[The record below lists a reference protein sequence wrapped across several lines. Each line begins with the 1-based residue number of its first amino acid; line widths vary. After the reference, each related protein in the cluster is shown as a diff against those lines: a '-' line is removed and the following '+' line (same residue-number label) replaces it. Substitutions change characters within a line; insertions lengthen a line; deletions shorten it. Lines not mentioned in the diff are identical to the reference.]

1 MLELFVEQVLPG
13 DTVISAGIITAM
25 WLPEIREFEVVTTRV
40 REVVAPI
47 EAFAKERETER
58 EPGGQL
64 SDVLKVSIPKLFPPE
79 FR

>member
-1 MLELFVEQVLPG
+1 M
-13 DTVISAGIITAM
+13 
-25 WLPEIREFEVVTTRV
+25 REFEVVTTRV

-64 SDVLKVSIPKLFPPE
+64 SDVLKVSIP
-79 FR
+79 

>member
-1 MLELFVEQVLPG
+1 M
-13 DTVISAGIITAM
+13 
-25 WLPEIREFEVVTTRV
+25 REFEVVTTRV